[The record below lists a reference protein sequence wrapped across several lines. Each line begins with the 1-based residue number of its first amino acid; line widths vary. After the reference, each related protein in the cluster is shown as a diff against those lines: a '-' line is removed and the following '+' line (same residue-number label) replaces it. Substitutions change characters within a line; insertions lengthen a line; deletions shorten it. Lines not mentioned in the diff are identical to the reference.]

1 LHLRDAT
8 LLVVDDEPYYC
19 EIAKDWFEREGCR
32 VLTADDGVAA
42 LALLEKEKADIII
55 TDIRMPRMDGVE
67 LIRRLKARGSYMPT
81 AVALSGFSDLSP
93 REAYD
98 LGIEAQLSKPV
109 SRRVLISAV
118 ETALTDRSQLWT
130 GSPLAGK
137 RFAIHAQFDSL
148 QAARDNREIAFG
160 RGGFCMRSDLVV
172 SDDSA
177 VEFHLVFG
185 DQVQPLHGQGTL
197 RWASPAEHAIGVEIA
212 RVQEGL
218 DWISELARENKSVSF
233 IPGGLEAASE
243 SIRDSA

>member
-1 LHLRDAT
+1 MHLKDAT

-42 LALLEKEKADIII
+42 LAVVEKEKVNAII

-67 LIRRLKARGSYMPT
+67 FIRRLKASGSYMPT
-81 AVALSGFSDLSP
+81 AVALSGFSDLAP

-109 SRRVLISAV
+109 SRKVLISAV
-118 ETALTDRSQLWT
+118 AAALTDRAQLWA
-130 GSPLAGK
+130 GPALPGK
-137 RFAIHAQFDSL
+137 RVAIEAQFGTL
-148 QAARDNREIAFG
+148 QTARDHHQIAFG
-160 RGGFCMRSDLVV
+160 RGGFCMRSDRLVP
-172 SDDSA
+172 DDSG

-185 DQVQPLHGQGTL
+185 DQSQLLHGQGTL
-197 RWASPAEHAIGVEIA
+197 RWTSPEEHTIGVEIA

-218 DWISELARENKSVSF
+218 DWLSELARQNKSVSF
-233 IPGGLEAASE
+233 IPRSPEAL
-243 SIRDSA
+243 

>member
-1 LHLRDAT
+1 LHLKDAT

-42 LALLEKEKADIII
+42 LAVVEKEKVNAII

-81 AVALSGFSDLSP
+81 AVALSGFSDLPP

-109 SRRVLISAV
+109 SRKVLVAAV
-118 ETALTDRSQLWT
+118 ETALTDRAQLWA
-130 GSPLAGK
+130 GPAVPGK
-137 RFAIHAQFDSL
+137 RVAIQAQFESL
-148 QAARDNREIAFG
+148 KTARDNHEIAFG
-160 RGGFCMRSDLVV
+160 RGGFCMHSDLMVP
-172 SDDSA
+172 DDSGA
-177 VEFHLVFG
+177 EFHLLFG
-185 DQVQPLHGQGTL
+185 DPAQSLCGQGTV
-197 RWASPAEHAIGVEIA
+197 RWTSPEEHTIGIEIA

-218 DWISELARENKSVSF
+218 DWISELARQNKSVSF
-233 IPGGLEAASE
+233 IPRSPEAV
-243 SIRDSA
+243 